1 MKLHIPLF
9 IVCITIG
16 TVGCATSQ
24 EQLIEL
30 SAEAKECV
38 KQSTNLAGV
47 IGATSEQRTACW
59 SAYNDRTEELFK
71 ISERRRKE
79 QEYYEHYIALCGSGY
94 PVFKSWGGM
103 DKYFAYCG
111 GRYYQ

>member
-1 MKLHIPLF
+1 MKLYIPLF
-9 IVCITIG
+9 IVLAIG
-16 TVGCATSQ
+16 GIGCASN
-24 EQLIEL
+24 INEL
-30 SAEAKECV
+30 MIEAKECV
-38 KQSTNLAGV
+38 NHSTNKLGV

-59 SAYNDRTEELFK
+59 SAYNKKTEELFK

-79 QEYYEHYIALCGSGY
+79 DEYFQYYIALCGSGY

>member
-1 MKLHIPLF
+1 MKYIPLLF
-9 IVCITIG
+9 VCITIG
-16 TVGCATSQ
+16 TVGCASSQ
-24 EQLIEL
+24 ERIIEL

-38 KQSTNLAGV
+38 KHSTNELGV
-47 IGATSEQRTACW
+47 IGATPEQRTACW
-59 SAYNDRTEELFK
+59 AAYNRKTEESFK

-79 QEYYEHYIALCGSGY
+79 DEYYQYYITLCGSGY

-103 DKYFAYCG
+103 DKHFAYCG